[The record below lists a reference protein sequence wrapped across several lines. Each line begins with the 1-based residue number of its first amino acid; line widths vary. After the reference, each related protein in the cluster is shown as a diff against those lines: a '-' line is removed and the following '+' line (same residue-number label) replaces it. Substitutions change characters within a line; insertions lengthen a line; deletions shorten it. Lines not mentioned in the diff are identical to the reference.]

1 VLPTSPIK
9 TDEPIDSVYP
19 GNFSD
24 PLQRY
29 PAPIGNRKAFYHLLR
44 FSGYRFLLSSNIIR
58 FYIFMEFHFVRA
70 AVRITFSIRIIYKS
84 TWYRRLQN
92 YEDNATAICD
102 FVESR
107 DKNVTGKYECYCH
120 TQGDVLSVSSNNVFY
135 IDGVKLEYG
144 EMNFSP
150 GASKAAF
157 NISNEIDEIN
167 EIVSL
172 NDGIVYNNRTGVFW
186 VRGKCPDLN
195 VEKVPI
201 RFYDVYTKEKEGVDV
216 LCDVISREETD
227 YQLKCTPPENT
238 NVTGYIFQSNGTV
251 KNTHINLNMSE
262 YYDYVNVVHY
272 LKNKTNADNIN
283 VHYRKN
289 SSGLSAGAIAGI
301 VIAICLALACIA
313 ILIIMLRRP
322 KKKEEND
329 SSIVGLRTIDNY

>member
-1 VLPTSPIK
+1 M
-9 TDEPIDSVYP
+9 YP
-19 GNFSD
+19 ANFSD
-24 PLQRY
+24 PLEKY
-29 PAPIGNRKAFYHLLR
+29 PSPIGNRKAYYHLLR

-58 FYIFMEFHFVRA
+58 FYIFVEFHFARA
-70 AVRITFSIRIIYKS
+70 AIRITFSIRIIYKS

-102 FVESR
+102 FVQGGE
-107 DKNVTGKYECYCH
+107 KNVTGKYECYCH

-150 GASKAAF
+150 GASKAAY
-157 NISNEIDEIN
+157 NISNEVDEID

-186 VRGKCPDLN
+186 IRGKSKDLN

-201 RFYDVYTKEKEGVDV
+201 RFYDVYTKDKEGVDV
-216 LCDVISREETD
+216 LCDVVSREETD
-227 YQLKCTPPENT
+227 YQLKCTPPEKT

-262 YYDYVNVVHY
+262 YHDYVNVVHY
-272 LKNKTNADNIN
+272 LKNNTVDDNSNNI
-283 VHYRKN
+283 HYRKN

-301 VIAICLALACIA
+301 VIAICLVLCCIT